1 MDKTKLDTS
10 ATNFYDLMTVEIF
23 CKRHCMGKSKFYALL
38 KNGDG
43 PRTLR
48 VGGQRLIS
56 AEAAREWRM
65 KLEDQA
71 SAA

>member
-1 MDKTKLDTS
+1 
-10 ATNFYDLMTVEIF
+10 
-23 CKRHCMGKSKFYALL
+23 MGKSKFYALL